1 MKNNEF
7 VGPVYKES
15 EAFILANF
23 YEKEHS
29 INFIYWKK

>member
-1 MKNNEF
+1 MKNNKF

-23 YEKEHS
+23 YEKNT
-29 INFIYWKK
+29 NFVFKWS